1 MAAYFIE
8 SSAFVKRF
16 APEVGSRFVLDLL
29 RPSAMNRLYAATITQ
44 VEVCSA
50 LARRNKG
57 GSLSFDQLNKSLR
70 RLYRD
75 FPVRFVQIAVNDAVI
90 AGALRLAQTYGLRGY
105 DSIQLSAA
113 LEANRKR
120 LNLNLPPL
128 TLISSDGEINTAAQA
143 ENLLFQVPT

>member
-16 APEVGSRFVLDLL
+16 APEVGSRFVQSLL
-29 RPSAMNRLYAATITQ
+29 RASTKNRLYAVTITQ

-50 LARRNKG
+50 VTRRHKG
-57 GSLSFDQLNKSLR
+57 GSLSFDQLNKALR

-90 AGALRLAQTYGLRGY
+90 SGALRLAQTYGLRGY

-120 LNLNLPPL
+120 LALALPPL
-128 TLISSDGEINTAAQA
+128 TLISSDGEINIAAQA
-143 ENLLFQVPT
+143 ESLSFQVPT